1 MPGGSVGG
9 MDLGAFSVSLAVS
22 NLKDSREFYERLGF
36 AVVGGDADQG
46 WLILRNGDT
55 TLGLFHGM
63 FESNILTFNPGWD
76 QAGQETPSFTD
87 VREIQ
92 ARLKADGAA
101 LVSEVEREAGPGSFV
116 LTDPDGNVILFDQH
130 R

>member
-36 AVVGGDADQG
+36 AVVGGDANQG

-63 FESNILTFNPGWD
+63 FDSNILTFNPGWD
-76 QAGQETPSFTD
+76 QAGQATPSFTD

-92 ARLKADGAA
+92 AALKADGVA
-101 LVSEVEREAGPGSFV
+101 LVSEVESEAGPGSFV
-116 LTDPDGNVILFDQH
+116 LTDPDGNVVLFDQH